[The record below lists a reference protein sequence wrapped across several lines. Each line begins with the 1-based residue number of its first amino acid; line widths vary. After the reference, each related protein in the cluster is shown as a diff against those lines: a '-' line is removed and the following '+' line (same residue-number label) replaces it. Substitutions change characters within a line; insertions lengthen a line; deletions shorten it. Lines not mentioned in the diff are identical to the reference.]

1 VRFPEDREWRT
12 SDGQQTFNHDSGS
25 GDADFRS
32 GLFGSTTGPETGTV
46 TAHGVTP
53 GGSEEVTGTVVEA
66 MDAAAYT
73 YALMLEDA
81 IVAP

>member
-1 VRFPEDREWRT
+1 M
-12 SDGQQTFNHDSGS
+12 DSKPSTTILAVAMLIFVLGCS
-25 GDADFRS
+25 AQPTAEEI
-32 GLFGSTTGPETGTV
+32 TTGPETGTV